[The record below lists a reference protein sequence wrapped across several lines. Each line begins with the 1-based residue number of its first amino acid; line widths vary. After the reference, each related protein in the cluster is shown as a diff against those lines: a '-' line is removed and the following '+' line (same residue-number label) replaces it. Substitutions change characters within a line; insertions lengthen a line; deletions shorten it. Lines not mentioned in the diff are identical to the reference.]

1 MTLIVPV
8 VINDNQRVMEI
19 RDLLLRERILVG
31 VIVDRAIIRMIARIG
46 TSENALQYAAEII
59 KKHV

>member
-1 MTLIVPV
+1 VTLIVPV